1 LNLLLDVIARGG
13 DQSIGYVYAS
23 CMAVGLIFGAI
34 CDNQHFQRVVRA
46 GASPPAPQPCSN
58 NCHNAEKVLMWYTV
72 RLMA

>member
-46 GASPPAPQPCSN
+46 GSHRVSTASMFENMSEQNTC
-58 NCHNAEKVLMWYTV
+58 
-72 RLMA
+72 